1 MADRASGRSP
11 EDAEIARAGNRGV
24 AFADRSR
31 RERKGIGNMIGD
43 HIRTRKDGRWSHAI
57 DCGDQTVMFLS
68 EDPALPPGSRIQR
81 AYRPDFVAGADA
93 VEVVIHRERVY
104 PPRQVVARAFS
115 RARDTAAAAAFRT
128 SAEFAAWCKVGRAGM
143 TLEEAAAVV
152 ALPGAPV
159 ARERKPAPARARPKA
174 AAPARKPAAKAKP
187 AAKPVR
193 PAARKPAAKKAAQ
206 KKPAPKRTKAAKK
219 PAPKPSRKPAAR
231 KVAPKQAAKGAHR
244 AAARSAPKRKTRG
257 RR

>member
-1 MADRASGRSP
+1 
-11 EDAEIARAGNRGV
+11 
-24 AFADRSR
+24 
-31 RERKGIGNMIGD
+31 MIGD

-68 EDPALPPGSRIQR
+68 EDPALPPGSRVQR

-115 RARDTAAAAAFRT
+115 RARDPAAAAAFRT

-174 AAPARKPAAKAKP
+174 APARKPAAKAKV
-187 AAKPVR
+187 AAKPAR
-193 PAARKPAAKKAAQ
+193 P
-206 KKPAPKRTKAAKK
+206 AAKK
-219 PAPKPSRKPAAR
+219 PAPKKAAPKKAAPRKTKAAKKVVKKPASKLSRKPAAR
-231 KVAPKQAAKGAHR
+231 KVAPKQAAKGARR
-244 AAARSAPKRKTRG
+244 AAARSAPKRKARG

>member
-1 MADRASGRSP
+1 MADRASGRSL

-115 RARDTAAAAAFRT
+115 RARDMAAAAAFRT

-159 ARERKPAPARARPKA
+159 ARERKPAPARARPK